1 MFPATRRAQQ
11 VSILAAGLILGA
23 LAFGVALLR
32 PAPEVAAVPAAQG
45 RDSRAPGCAG
55 YGTTA
60 ITDTDVACEK
70 QVTVEAM
77 PQCPVCPGG
86 LNVVFV
92 QVNKAFQADWMVQES
107 INAFR
112 EIERIKG
119 MDVRVA
125 VISYDS
131 NNVRVETR
139 MTDRI
144 SSARSA
150 LRRPVFGHDPHGDFE
165 GAARAALK
173 ELQTER
179 RKHEDEP
186 CELVIFFASTKSA
199 FPDEERKMRQ
209 AARMITREG
218 ITLIAG
224 CPETNAD
231 YCRATKDMPDPR
243 RYYSEA
249 PDNRMRNYMRFE
261 VQGFQDGIGLREM
274 SLTQVIPPELTI
286 VDGTLDPA
294 PTEIDGGEGI
304 STTLRWLWEDVDAG
318 QPQHVTYTVRADPLG
333 VYDIHGGMTVTDL
346 NRRVEETVLDP
357 ETITLT
363 VPCFTP
369 PPPPPPSATP
379 TPVPTDTPEPTP
391 TNTFT
396 PTPTPTPT
404 PGPIYIPMILN
415 EKCVPESVYTDVVLV
430 LDMSTSMYR
439 ETRSGVKLDDA
450 IAAAHAFV
458 DQLDL
463 EGGAL
468 GRDQVGIVG
477 FNDTAWTA
485 VGMTDDRAAA
495 SAAIDSLVEGVA
507 QGTRLDLALQQGQ
520 AVMDAGP
527 RISDNRPVMILMTD
541 GLPNRVP
548 FGPGSEHPECPNQEC
563 TVLKYATAAK
573 EADTRLFTIGLGLP
587 DDLLMSLLADA
598 ATEPTD
604 FYFAPDG
611 EDLQGIYRQ
620 IAGKIVECPEIPKE

>member
-1 MFPATRRAQQ
+1 MPLSTRHARTLP
-11 VSILAAGLILGA
+11 ILLAGLFLAGI
-23 LAFGVALLR
+23 AFGVVLFR
-32 PAPEVAAVPAAQG
+32 PAAEVAATPVEQG
-45 RDSRAPGCAG
+45 ANREPGCQG
-55 YGTTA
+55 YGYTA
-60 ITDTDVACEK
+60 ITDTDVACVQ
-70 QVTVEAM
+70 QVNVEAM

-86 LNVVFV
+86 LNIVFV

-107 INAFR
+107 LNAFR

-131 NNVRVETR
+131 NTVKVETR
-139 MTDRI
+139 MTDRL
-144 SSARSA
+144 SQARSA
-150 LRRPVFGHDPHGDFE
+150 LSRPSFGHDPFGDFE
-165 GAARAALK
+165 GAARAAVK
-173 ELQTER
+173 ELSTER

-186 CELVIFFASTKSA
+186 CELVIFFASTKSIYTEFEQA
-199 FPDEERKMRQ
+199 MRK
-209 AARMITREG
+209 AARMITRDG

-231 YCRATKDMPDPR
+231 YCRATKDMPNPR

-249 PDNRMRNYMRFE
+249 HDNRMRNYVRYE
-261 VQGFQDGIGLREM
+261 VQGYQEEIGLREM
-274 SLTQVIPPELTI
+274 TLTQVLPPELEV
-286 VDGTLDPA
+286 VDGSLDPA
-294 PTEIDGGEGI
+294 PSEIDGGEGI
-304 STTLRWLWEDVDAG
+304 STTLHWLWDDVEAG
-318 QPQHVTYTVRADPLG
+318 APKSVTYTVRASPLG

-346 NRRVEETVLDP
+346 GRKIEESELDP
-357 ETITLT
+357 TTITLT
-363 VPCFTP
+363 VPCYTP

-391 TNTFT
+391 TQTFT
-396 PTPTPTPT
+396 PTPTATPT

-415 EKCVPESVYTDVVLV
+415 ERCVPESVYTDVVLV

-439 ETRSGVKLDDA
+439 ETRSGVKLTDA
-450 IAAAHAFV
+450 LSAARAFV

-463 EGGAL
+463 EGGDL

-485 VGMTDDRAAA
+485 IGMSHDRDAAN
-495 SAAIDSLVEGVA
+495 AALDSLVEGVA

-520 AVMDAGP
+520 AVMAAGP
-527 RISDNRPVMILMTD
+527 RIADNRPVMILLTD

-548 FGPGSEHPECPNQEC
+548 FGPGSAHPECPNQEC
-563 TVLKYATAAK
+563 TVLKYASAAK

-611 EDLQGIYRQ
+611 EDLQDIYRQ
-620 IAGKIVECPEIPKE
+620 IAGKIVECPEIPRE